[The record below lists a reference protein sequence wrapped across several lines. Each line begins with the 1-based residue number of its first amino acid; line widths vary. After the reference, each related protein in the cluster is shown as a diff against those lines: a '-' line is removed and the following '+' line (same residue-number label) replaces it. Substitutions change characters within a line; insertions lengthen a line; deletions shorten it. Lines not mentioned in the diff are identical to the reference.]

1 MKTSNIVKC
10 TNIETAQYYLYLVEN
25 HLDVISYYAL
35 GGLVRSLVFLMWFLS
50 FNGIQKV
57 TPLRFIDIVAV
68 RCLHSRL
75 KILLFLFSEASL
87 TFR

>member
-1 MKTSNIVKC
+1 MYKVPQAQRRPIFFLFCPWRTGHGVPDV
-10 TNIETAQYYLYLVEN
+10 TA
-25 HLDVISYYAL
+25 
-35 GGLVRSLVFLMWFLS
+35 
-50 FNGIQKV
+50 
-57 TPLRFIDIVAV
+57 LRFIDIVAV